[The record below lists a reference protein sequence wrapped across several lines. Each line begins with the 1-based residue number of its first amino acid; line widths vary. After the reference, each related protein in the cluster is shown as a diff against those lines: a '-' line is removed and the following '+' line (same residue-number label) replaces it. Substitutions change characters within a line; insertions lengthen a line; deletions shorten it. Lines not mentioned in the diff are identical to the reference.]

1 VGGPS
6 IWLDGMTAMIIEH
19 IATICGGHELL
30 GSDEFRQIVRSLS
43 SNKVRSLKEKS
54 ESYEILTDLMEDAGW
69 KPQIRLG
76 ARVGRRVDFYKLR
89 VKQVVEVIASTTV
102 WIASTLARLANVNAA
117 MKALYLVLSLDE
129 VNCSFENV
137 LKEIESV
144 VNVLATS
151 RRRPLIIIGCRSLPE

>member
-1 VGGPS
+1 
-6 IWLDGMTAMIIEH
+6 
-19 IATICGGHELL
+19 
-30 GSDEFRQIVRSLS
+30 
-43 SNKVRSLKEKS
+43 
-54 ESYEILTDLMEDAGW
+54 MEDAGW

-89 VKQVVEVIASTTV
+89 AKQVVEVIASTTV

-151 RRRPLIIIGCRSLPE
+151 RCRPLIIIGCRSLPE